1 MDFVTFSERSGTPK
15 IKKKK
20 QKKKTLPQ
28 IAEMTF
34 FKHSP
39 SRTLFRSH
47 NLQRLSNLIN
57 AAG

>member
-15 IKKKK
+15 IKK
-20 QKKKTLPQ
+20 KKKTLPQ